1 MKTLSISTRHRNGA
15 FEGEARLLVYDSESI
30 TDFDVADDVRKVL
43 DNRPST
49 LCVYI
54 LAPFARFEEVVAA
67 VRSGASL
74 RRVGVDG
81 GTGEIAV
88 VGLRATADS
97 HLEPVFQK
105 LVSGQAKE
113 TDAQV
118 TRLDDE
124 LRDGWLFDLF
134 DKRKCLV
141 DAPPGVHFGKASNK
155 HSDRFLRTS
164 SALLSAAACGLI
176 AFFALAALGSR
187 MPRRILVDTAP
198 VLAIAFAMHRIARA
212 LGCWAA
218 MPSSSSFSSYGGID
232 DLPRLTTGDAIL
244 ISASTSGGLA
254 TKLVERGADGRSI
267 VTLYMLRSDGAGDS
281 AGLVLCDLTYRP
293 GRPFGYPPVRND
305 AAASCALCAKGFVL
319 AELEGDQF
327 LLERRAVKRLAINA
341 ALQAKDAR
349 TAVEALSKNGAVNVR
364 LYDTASWQ
372 PAIRIDAPRALSAV
386 PVVRDAFVR
395 LLRRYVPTPL
405 THIILVGVSTDD
417 LHSLSHLAGIERVIE
432 GASVLSGEGISAL
445 AASADGNALVLIGAL
460 DDHAKIRGINAQLRT
475 LLPGGCVAYLSAV
488 TVADSPR
495 SLKDIRTFLGYGEH
509 GADTF
514 TFKAALE
521 VMLPSAGDV
530 PSAWS
535 AEVELLDRLA
545 TEVSLPPPLTARR
558 HWLTSTGEASSQLFL
573 PGIGGELKIARDF
586 VFLSTDDGKIDQI
599 SQADIFLVVSNLLAS
614 ARCNGRGLQQAT
626 GPAAEDL
633 AWSQTVY
640 GQVVV
645 CPSNF
650 RKFNDAVL
658 RASMLRC
665 AFPAELNYSV
675 EEQASSEMLAIIQAD
690 IKAWDSGR
698 GDSLPEFLVA
708 IASGR
713 LQLMRRHVEAVVA
726 EVLGSSLP
734 EHLKLLASAAVGT
747 R

>member
-1 MKTLSISTRHRNGA
+1 MKALSVSTRHRVGA
-15 FEGEARLLVYDSESI
+15 FEGEARLLVYDTENI
-30 TDFDVADDVRKVL
+30 ADFDVADDVRKVL

-67 VRSGASL
+67 VRSGASR
-74 RRVGVDG
+74 RRVGLEG

-88 VGLRATADS
+88 VGLRAIADTQ
-97 HLEPVFQK
+97 LEPVFQK
-105 LVSGQAKE
+105 LMAGQVEGA
-113 TDAQV
+113 DAQL
-118 TRLDDE
+118 TKLNDE

-134 DKRKCLV
+134 DSRKCLV

-164 SALLSAAACGLI
+164 SALLSASACGLI
-176 AFFALAALGSR
+176 AFFALAALGGR
-187 MPRRILVDTAP
+187 TPRRILVDTAP

-212 LGCWAA
+212 LGCWSE
-218 MPSSSSFSSYGGID
+218 MPSSSSFSSYGGVD
-232 DLPRLTTGDAIL
+232 DLPRLTAGDAIL

-254 TKLVERGADGRSI
+254 TRLVERGADKHSI
-267 VTLYMLRSDGAGDS
+267 VTLYMLRSEGAGDS
-281 AGLVLCDLTYRP
+281 AGHVLCDLTYRP
-293 GRPFGYPPVRND
+293 GRPFGYPPVKNH
-305 AAASCALCAKGFVL
+305 AATSCALCSKGFVL

-349 TAVEALSKNGAVNVR
+349 TAVEALSKNAVVNVR
-364 LYDTASWQ
+364 LYDSAAWQ
-372 PAIRIDAPRALSAV
+372 PAIRIDAPRVLLAV
-386 PVVRDAFVR
+386 PLVRDAIVR
-395 LLRRYVPTPL
+395 LLRRYVPSPL
-405 THIILVGVSTDD
+405 THVILVGLSADD
-417 LHSLSHLAGIERVIE
+417 LQSLSRLAGIERVIE
-432 GASVLSGEGISAL
+432 GAAVLSGEGISAL
-445 AASADGNALVLIGAL
+445 AASTDGNALVLIGTL
-460 DDHAKIRGINAQLRT
+460 DDHAQIRGINAQLRT

-509 GADTF
+509 GPDTF

-521 VMLPSAGDV
+521 VMLPSVGDV

-535 AEVELLDRLA
+535 AELELLDRLA
-545 TEVSLPPPLTARR
+545 TEAPLPPELSARR
-558 HWLTSTGEASSQLFL
+558 QWLTSTGEASNQLFL
-573 PGIGGELKIARDF
+573 QGIGGELKIARDF
-586 VFLSTDDGKIDQI
+586 VFLSTDDGKIDEI

-614 ARCNGRGLQQAT
+614 ARCNGRGLQQASS
-626 GPAAEDL
+626 PAADDL

-640 GQVVV
+640 GQVVL

-658 RASMLRC
+658 RASMLRG

-675 EEQASSEMLAIIQAD
+675 EEQASGEMLAIIQAD

-713 LQLMRRHVEAVVA
+713 LQMIRRHVGAVAA
-726 EVLGSSLP
+726 EVQGSSLP
-734 EHLKLLASAAVGT
+734 EHLKLLASAVVGT